1 MSTTPKKL
9 LILAILEIL
18 RKYTDE
24 NHRLLQA
31 EIISRLEADYDLTAT
46 RKSVRANL
54 ADLED
59 AGYPVLYD
67 NGWYYDHEF
76 CGAELNLLTDS
87 LLHNPN
93 IPYKQC
99 KQLIEK
105 LKTLGSQYCKP
116 VLGTGQKRPA
126 NPQFLYTMD
135 VIHEAI
141 EAEKKVRF
149 CYGDYDVDKKLHP
162 RLNDSGE
169 AKEYIVNPYRVVCA
183 NGRYYLICN
192 VDKYDNLTHFRM
204 DYIMDVRTEDAPV
217 KPMQSMAQFKNGID
231 IAQYIAEHPHMFSGK
246 VETAHII
253 VRRDFVSELLDW
265 FGLDVEFTSVT
276 DTEAEAVIHADELSL
291 FYWLKMYS
299 DYARRI

>member
-1 MSTTPKKL
+1 MSVAPKKL

-18 RKYTDE
+18 RKYTDAD
-24 NHRLLQA
+24 HRLLQA
-31 EIISRLEADYDLTAT
+31 EIMAKLESDYDLTAT

-76 CGAELNLLTDS
+76 CDAELNLLTDS

-93 IPYKQC
+93 VPYRQC
-99 KQLIEK
+99 KELIEK
-105 LKTLGSQYCKP
+105 LKTLGGQYYRP
-116 VLGTGQKRPA
+116 VYGTGQKRPA

-135 VIHEAI
+135 VMHEAI
-141 EAEKKVRF
+141 DAEKKVCF
-149 CYGDYDVDKKLHP
+149 QYCDYDVDKKLHP
-162 RLNDSGE
+162 RLNDNGE
-169 AKEYIVNPYRVVCA
+169 RKEYLVNPYRIVFA

-204 DYIMDVRTEDAPV
+204 DYIMDVRMEDSPA
-217 KPMQSMAQFKNGID
+217 KPMQNMAEFKNGID
-231 IAQYIAEHPHMFSGK
+231 IAGYIAEHPHMFSGK
-246 VETAHII
+246 VETARVI

-265 FGLDVEFTSVT
+265 FGLDVEFTRVT
-276 DTEAEAVIHADELSL
+276 DTEAEAVIRTDEKSL

-299 DYARRI
+299 DYARRV